1 MKYAQD
7 AGDAVSGST
16 MPDAVNVPVVYSVAF
31 LATQSN
37 KHRKLAEEFVDFL
50 LGDATQIYVDGGF
63 LALTGSELAER
74 YSFDKDG
81 NFVIEQFS
89 P

>member
-1 MKYAQD
+1 
-7 AGDAVSGST
+7 
-16 MPDAVNVPVVYSVAF
+16 MPDVVNVPVVYSVAF

-37 KHRKLAEEFVDFL
+37 KHRKLAEDFVDFL

-63 LALTGSELAER
+63 QSLLGDELAER
-74 YSFDKDG
+74 YSQDKEG
-81 NFVIEQFS
+81 NLIIETFA